1 MSAPLTPRRI
11 LSLPGWRSSDE
22 RHWQTLWEAQRG
34 HLRVEQSDWEWPRRG
49 DWMARLDEV
58 LSQDTAPTVLVAHS
72 LGCQLVA
79 SWAAHSKLSTR
90 VCAALL
96 VAPADTERE
105 DLPPQLFNWRPIIR
119 QALPFPS
126 LVVASRNDRYCQWE
140 RAVELASGWGS
151 QLMNIGDQGH
161 LNSDSGLADW
171 PQGLLLLDGFLQSS
185 LVSCQGS
192 NVV

>member
-1 MSAPLTPRRI
+1 
-11 LSLPGWRSSDE
+11 
-22 RHWQTLWEAQRG
+22 
-34 HLRVEQSDWEWPRRG
+34 
-49 DWMARLDEV
+49 MARLDDV
-58 LSQDTAPTVLVAHS
+58 INQDAAPTLLVAHS

-126 LVVASRNDRYCQWE
+126 LVVASPNDPYCRWE
-140 RAVELASGWGS
+140 RSVELASDWGS
-151 QLMNIGDQGH
+151 QLMNIGDHGH
-161 LNSDSGLADW
+161 INSDSGLADW

-185 LVSCQGS
+185 LVPCQGS
-192 NVV
+192 NAACSLDLKPDGVVASRRHSASYDSSSRLASGLDGGRSNDI